1 MEENGYRF
9 GVGVLVMASAIIG
22 VLLIA
27 FFGAVPALW
36 VDRYQVNVNFKKAPR
51 VAVDTPV
58 RKNGVLIGRVSNIS
72 LQPGNK
78 GVLIRMELDRK
89 VELAKGEVPRIVT
102 GSIITGDSVIEFVE
116 PSPESNLR
124 RFDGTM
130 GTPKDGVLDAR
141 ELAVSYEIVTN
152 DSFQDGGEVATDPLE
167 SLSRLEA
174 TLVPVMSTLQRA
186 LTQVESIG
194 ASVQDVV
201 GEGNGPVREA
211 VATFKSTAEDVR
223 TAVNTINRIG
233 AQLENAQIPTL
244 LANVLAE
251 VPGLFKEAQTTLV
264 QTQRTLKG
272 LEQFSASLEG
282 FGKEFEGIGETVRKM
297 VDNANAV
304 VENLAEITEP
314 VSQNSEALVANAV
327 NAMSNLDALSVD
339 LQKFSNRLNNSRG
352 TIAELVD
359 NPQIAFRVDQTLKS
373 VQTASSNVAV
383 LTQKLQPILGDARV
397 FSDKIARHPGSLIDL
412 SGAIRGRPRGLGTK

>member
-27 FFGAVPALW
+27 FFGAVPTLW
-36 VDRYQVNVNFKKAPR
+36 VDRYQVNVKFQKAPR
-51 VAVDTPV
+51 VAVDTEV
-58 RKNGVLIGRVSNIS
+58 RKNGVRIGRVSNIS
-72 LQPGNK
+72 LQPGNN
-78 GVLIRMELDRK
+78 GVIIRMELDRK
-89 VELAKGEVPRIVT
+89 VELTKGEVPRIVT
-102 GSIITGDSVIEFVE
+102 GSIITGDSVIEFV
-116 PSPESNLR
+116 PPTQESNLR
-124 RFDGTM
+124 RFDGTA
-130 GTPKDGVLDAR
+130 GTPTDGVLDAQ
-141 ELAVSYEIVTN
+141 ESAQIDQIVTN

-186 LTQVESIG
+186 LSQFESIG
-194 ASVQDVV
+194 ASVQDAV

-211 VATFKSTAEDVR
+211 VATFKATAEDVR

-233 AQLENAQIPTL
+233 GQIENAQIPNL
-244 LANVLAE
+244 IANVLEE
-251 VPGLFKEAQTTLV
+251 VPGLFKEAQTTLG
-264 QTQRTLKG
+264 QTQLTLKG

-282 FGKEFEGIGETVRKM
+282 LGKEFEGIGETIRKM
-297 VDNANAV
+297 VESANNV

-327 NAMSNLDALSVD
+327 SAMSNLDTLSVD
-339 LQKFSNRLNNSRG
+339 LKKFTNRLNNSRG

-359 NPQIAFRVDQTLKS
+359 NPQIALRVDQTLKS

-397 FSDKIARHPGSLIDL
+397 FSDKIARHPGALIDL
-412 SGAIRGRPRGLGTK
+412 SGAISGRPRGIGTK